1 MNRRNDSRPRI
12 AVFAYSEVGSA
23 CLEDLIRDGANVAV
37 VYTHE
42 DDPKDEIWFRSVKQT
57 ALDSSIEVRAPSKID
72 ADEINRLRDRTDL
85 IFSFYYRAMI
95 PKEVLISETWRIQYP
110 RCAPCPNTGRACINW
125 QSSTVKRD

>member
-42 DDPKDEIWFRSVKQT
+42 DDERRDMVPFGK
-57 ALDSSIEVRAPSKID
+57 ADS
-72 ADEINRLRDRTDL
+72 T
-85 IFSFYYRAMI
+85 
-95 PKEVLISETWRIQYP
+95 
-110 RCAPCPNTGRACINW
+110 
-125 QSSTVKRD
+125 